1 MERPDDLSHEVAA
14 SRKDAGDRLDRLLV
28 RALPTLSRSRL
39 KALIQ
44 TGQVTAGGETIA
56 APSYRVKPGQ
66 RFVIIIPPA
75 GEPVPKAQALPLS
88 VVYEDADVIVI
99 DKPAGLVVHPAP
111 GNPDRTLVN
120 ALLAHCGDNLSGI
133 GGVRRPGIVHRLD
146 KHTSGLLVAAKT
158 DLAQQALTTQFAA
171 RTIERAYQAIV
182 WGVPAPRR
190 GEIADPVGRH
200 PRNRKKMAVVERGG
214 KLALT
219 RYRVI
224 KVLGGV
230 AAQLECRLATG
241 RTHQIRV
248 HLASRGHPLIG
259 DQVYGGARHRSIKT
273 LPPAAQDDINA
284 FGRQALHA
292 YLIGFRHPASDK
304 SLQFASHLPF
314 DLKALLNRLE
324 SL

>member
-14 SRKDAGDRLDRLLV
+14 TRKDAGDRLDRLLAS
-28 RALPTLSRSRL
+28 ALPTLSRSRL

-44 TGQVTAGGETIA
+44 TGRVTAGGETIA
-56 APSYRVKPGQ
+56 VPSYRVKPGQ
-66 RFVIIIPPA
+66 RFVIRIPPA
-75 GEPVPKAQALPLS
+75 SEPVPQAQALPLS
-88 VVYEDADVIVI
+88 VVYEDADVIVV

-120 ALLAHCGDNLSGI
+120 ALLAHCGNSLSGI

-146 KHTSGLLVAAKT
+146 KDTSGLLVAAKT

-171 RTIERAYQAIV
+171 RTIERAYQAVV
-182 WGVPAPRR
+182 WGVPTPRR
-190 GEIADPVGRH
+190 GEIADSVGRH

-214 KLALT
+214 KPALT
-219 RYRVI
+219 RYRVSQ
-224 KVLGGV
+224 VLGGV
-230 AAQLECRLATG
+230 AARLECRLATG

-259 DQVYGGARHRSIKT
+259 DPVYGGARHRLIKT
-273 LPPAAQDDINA
+273 LPPAAQDDIKA
-284 FGRQALHA
+284 FERQALHA
-292 YLIGFRHPASDK
+292 YLIGFRHPASNK
-304 SLQFASHLPF
+304 SLQFTSHLPF